1 MEVRFCFCPLFW
13 YGMQFDCSILRSVTA
28 ALWFMC
34 ARVQVSHKSLS
45 GWQCSHPQAMR
56 GHWMTWIRGWI
67 TRQSWRLSQKPQVQV
82 LIQWVILWPCLR
94 QTNSHTENLGP
105 SYSCVGALLCSWF
118 SVQTIMKLLFMS
130 SCAYCGYLMQQ
141 GPHSSQTGYS
151 VYKPTLGRFV
161 LQRRVRADFMWLF
174 FFLHLNVCK
183 VI

>member
-1 MEVRFCFCPLFW
+1 
-13 YGMQFDCSILRSVTA
+13 
-28 ALWFMC
+28 
-34 ARVQVSHKSLS
+34 
-45 GWQCSHPQAMR
+45 MR

-82 LIQWVILWPCLR
+82 LIQWVILWPCLG

-141 GPHSSQTGYS
+141 GPDSSQTGYS

-161 LQRRVRADFMWLF
+161 LQRRVRADFMWLLF
-174 FFLHLNVCK
+174 FFTLKCLQSDLNYLQKQTTNESPPLIWDGCIQLVQK
-183 VI
+183 SHTVISWL